1 MVKVNQRI
9 NTGIKELTRYLNQF
23 YYGPSVS
30 YWIKI
35 LGIILL
41 TIGNFVL
48 WTPLGVNDKIGL
60 SLIFIA
66 IFMLFFT
73 PEKSIQ
79 KGNEN
84 KIFIFLTLWVLL
96 MFFITG
102 GSNIDTFFFFVVF
115 GMLICMELA
124 WVYLTPQLK
133 KRLSFLILI
142 FFSLCMVI
150 VAEKVISFFHM

>member
-9 NTGIKELTRYLNQF
+9 DTVIKELKHYLDQF
-23 YYGPSVS
+23 YYGPAES

-41 TIGNFVL
+41 TIGIFVL

-60 SLIFIA
+60 CLIFIA

-79 KGNEN
+79 RRNEN
-84 KIFIFLTLWVLL
+84 KIFVFLTLWVVL

-115 GMLICMELA
+115 GMLICMELVG
-124 WVYLTPQLK
+124 VYLTPQLK